1 MVSRD
6 IFGDKQYIGPQRPSL
21 SALHAIRFE
30 ESTFFQTY
38 ELDRTGPALGDG
50 SFSICRRCRHR
61 NTRQEYAVKIVSR
74 KVDCSREE
82 TLLRAC
88 QRHAHVVKLIDVHH
102 DRLHTYIV
110 MELLTG
116 GELSQ
121 RQRPFPEWQA
131 RRIMRQLASAVRYMH
146 SCGMVHRDLKP
157 ENIVF
162 AHAGEDS
169 PVKIVDFGFARMKN
183 NCEPLR
189 TPCCTLPY
197 AAPEIVAKQGYDESC
212 DMWSLGTILYFMLSP
227 GDPSFRAD
235 LPDMANRIKTGQIDF
250 DSEAW
255 SHVSAAA
262 VQVMKGLLIVEPNN
276 RLTARDLR
284 CHSWITTINDA
295 SLPPATPILDV
306 NHADYASV
314 AGSSASSTTER
325 EGFRL
330 RAVDAAKL
338 AQRRKNKR
346 STSSSS
352 SRPSSSSSSPLSSIQ
367 LLRPPSAMAS
377 TANNTSTSSPSIFDF
392 SDVATSEYLTSLSS
406 SSDNSNSPI
415 THSLLQKRAIE
426 HAKYNLDPSGR
437 PKKRRHHRHD
447 ADSENSNSS
456 SSGPMTRSRKR
467 KLEQM
472 ASTSGDAGSD
482 ISVESYESPSQ
493 IAQDETSVHRKHKA
507 GKRPK
512 RPPTITVE

>member
-1 MVSRD
+1 M
-6 IFGDKQYIGPQRPSL
+6 
-21 SALHAIRFE
+21 
-30 ESTFFQTY
+30 
-38 ELDRTGPALGDG
+38 
-50 SFSICRRCRHR
+50 
-61 NTRQEYAVKIVSR
+61 KIISR

-88 QRHAHVVKLIDVHH
+88 QRHPNVVKLIDDVHH

-121 RQRPFPEWQA
+121 RPRPFPEWQA
-131 RRIMRQLASAVRYMH
+131 RRIMRQLSSAVRYMH

-162 AHAGEDS
+162 VHSGEDS

-212 DMWSLGTILYFMLSP
+212 DMWSLGTILYFMLCP
-227 GDPSFRAD
+227 NDPPFRTD
-235 LPDMANRIKTGQIDF
+235 LPDMANRIKTGEINF

-255 SHVSAAA
+255 SHVSPAAI
-262 VQVMKGLLIVEPNN
+262 QVMKGLLRIEPNH
-276 RLTARDLR
+276 RLTARDLKY
-284 CHSWITTINDA
+284 HPWIVATNDA
-295 SLPPATPILDV
+295 LLPPATPIHGDVAV
-306 NHADYASV
+306 NHGDYVTGSTSAASN
-314 AGSSASSTTER
+314 TTEQR

-352 SRPSSSSSSPLSSIQ
+352 SRPSSSSSSPLSSNNQ
-367 LLRPPSAMAS
+367 QLRPPSATAS
-377 TANNTSTSSPSIFDF
+377 TANHTSTSSPSVFDYG
-392 SDVATSEYLTSLSS
+392 DEIVNEYLSSLSS
-406 SSDNSNSPI
+406 SSDNSNSPL

-426 HAKYNLDPSGR
+426 HAKHNLEPSGR
-437 PKKRRHHRHD
+437 SKKRRHRD
-447 ADSENSNSS
+447 VDSENSNSS

-472 ASTSGDAGSD
+472 VSTSGGDVGSD
-482 ISVESYESPSQ
+482 VSVESYEITSPTE
-493 IAQDETSVHRKHKA
+493 IAQDETSVHRKHKTS
-507 GKRPK
+507 KRPK
-512 RPPTITVE
+512 RLPTITVE